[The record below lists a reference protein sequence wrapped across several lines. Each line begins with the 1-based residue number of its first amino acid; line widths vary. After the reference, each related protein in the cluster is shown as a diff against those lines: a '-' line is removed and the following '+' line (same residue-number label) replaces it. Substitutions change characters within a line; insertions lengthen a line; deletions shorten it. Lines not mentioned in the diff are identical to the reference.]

1 MSQISSH
8 RRPQDQSLGRFRTG
22 FDRLLQ
28 DFENDF
34 LLPTAFH
41 SFPFGAATSQQQLQP
56 SRSATA
62 ALLKTDVK
70 ETDGSFE
77 MKVDMPGV
85 NKEDIT
91 ITVDDST
98 SAITVT
104 TERREEKKEESEGG
118 WLLRERSFGKAQR
131 TQVLPQSADLS
142 KAQVELK
149 DGTLHFTVPKRE
161 VPGSRTLSIK

>member
-1 MSQISSH
+1 MSLSH
-8 RRPQDQSLGRFRTG
+8 RPQDRFRTG

-34 LLPTAFH
+34 L
-41 SFPFGAATSQQQLQP
+41 FP
-56 SRSATA
+56 TA
-62 ALLKTDVK
+62 ALTAFPLGGSMNIHRGIGGLLRTDLQDT
-70 ETDGSFE
+70 ETAFE

-85 NKEDIT
+85 SKEEININVDESNNSIT
-91 ITVDDST
+91 IT
-98 SAITVT
+98 
-104 TERREEKKEESEGG
+104 TERKEEKKEETEGG
-118 WLLRERSFGKAQR
+118 WLVRERTFGKAQR
-131 TQVLPQSADLS
+131 TQVLPQTADLS